1 MLPDAFARRS
11 RLAEPASERGL
22 CNGKI
27 DTTCHLLDFR
37 LDTVLFPVPVEL
49 QDRGDANLGDPLLG
63 CTFAAQFS
71 RMHGLFR
78 RDKEPS
84 AMGHSPAI
92 ASRNHRLTWSDVS
105 RLMYMRHSP
114 HIQIGA
120 ARDNLQHFCFDLE
133 IDWRSLD
140 ASDLVLSA
148 NGCFNP
154 RPTHGSSHSLLPGW
168 RSRTP
173 PLRQRKRHQRI
184 RIRVVVLVSSA
195 RGNHH
200 VLLAG
205 LAAKKG

>member
-1 MLPDAFARRS
+1 
-11 RLAEPASERGL
+11 
-22 CNGKI
+22 
-27 DTTCHLLDFR
+27 
-37 LDTVLFPVPVEL
+37 
-49 QDRGDANLGDPLLG
+49 
-63 CTFAAQFS
+63 
-71 RMHGLFR
+71 
-78 RDKEPS
+78 
-84 AMGHSPAI
+84 
-92 ASRNHRLTWSDVS
+92 
-105 RLMYMRHSP
+105 
-114 HIQIGA
+114 
-120 ARDNLQHFCFDLE
+120 CFDLE

-205 LAAKKG
+205 LAAKKGHGRGMGTGRQHRLPKLLTRVFIESPETRIVGCANEYQATGGDHRTTQI